1 MYDILINYLIG
12 GRRLVNRSYDNFF
25 RETLSFWRNLTE
37 LQRNTLYDSML
48 TKHFHVGESMR
59 TSSDNCS
66 GLFLLLRGQVRAYIV
81 SENGKEITLYRLL
94 DRDVCIF
101 SASCMLKN
109 ITFDIYIEVEKETDA
124 FLIPVTV
131 FSKLSEESMAVKS
144 FTSELMASRFSDV
157 MWIMEQVMFMSFDK
171 RLAIFIIEQSGIEE
185 SDNIVITH
193 ERIAN
198 HLGTARE
205 VVSRMLKYFQNE
217 GLIDLGRGS
226 IKILDYKRL
235 ESIAN

>member
-1 MYDILINYLIG
+1 M
-12 GRRLVNRSYDNFF
+12 VNRSYDNFF